1 MKRLL
6 LMAVVLALAGC
17 SDFHGSDK
25 NVVLHFS
32 PYTQETFTKAQV
44 SAADVFS
51 KLNVMLFTSSGE
63 KALDKVKTQTA
74 DEGRF
79 GTMELMLAEGTYYVV
94 AVGHSSKVSATIKSL
109 ESVQFTASN
118 GEKLTDTFSYY
129 GTIDVTSQRR
139 EYTLQMKR
147 VVAMFRLVTTD
158 TAPGAVAKMKFD
170 YTGGSANYNP
180 STGQGNTRSTQSE
193 TRPANDSGVY
203 EVYTFPYMANSGTL
217 TMNVSAL
224 DASGNILLKRTFQ
237 NVPMTVN
244 TITAYKGTFFEDI
257 PGSTTSTPITFTADP
272 EWDALNEYTF

>member
-17 SDFHGSDK
+17 SDFQGSDK

-32 PYTQETFTKAQV
+32 PYTQESFTKAPV
-44 SAADVFS
+44 SAAEVFS

-74 DEGRF
+74 DDGGF

-129 GTIDVTSQRR
+129 GAIDVTSQRR
-139 EYTLQMKR
+139 EYTPLSF
-147 VVAMFRLVTTD
+147 AGLVSLW
-158 TAPGAVAKMKFD
+158 VLL
-170 YTGGSANYNP
+170 
-180 STGQGNTRSTQSE
+180 
-193 TRPANDSGVY
+193 V
-203 EVYTFPYMANSGTL
+203 FPCPVEGL
-217 TMNVSAL
+217 
-224 DASGNILLKRTFQ
+224 
-237 NVPMTVN
+237 
-244 TITAYKGTFFEDI
+244 
-257 PGSTTSTPITFTADP
+257 
-272 EWDALNEYTF
+272 

>member
-17 SDFHGSDK
+17 SDFQGSDK

-32 PYTQETFTKAQV
+32 PYTQEAFTKAPV

-74 DEGRF
+74 DEGGF

-109 ESVQFTASN
+109 ESVQFMASN

-180 STGQGNTRSTQSE
+180 STGQGNTKSTQSE

-237 NVPMTVN
+237 NVPVTVN

>member
-1 MKRLL
+1 
-6 LMAVVLALAGC
+6 MAVVMALAGC
-17 SDFHGSDK
+17 SDFQGSDK

-32 PYTQETFTKAQV
+32 PYTQEAFTKAPV

-74 DEGRF
+74 DDGGF

-237 NVPMTVN
+237 NVPVTVN

>member
-1 MKRLL
+1 MRRLL
-6 LMAVVLALAGC
+6 LLAAMLALASC
-17 SDFHGSDK
+17 SDFLKEQG
-25 NVVLHFS
+25 NVVLRFS
-32 PYTQETFTKAQV
+32 PYTQESFTKAIPA
-44 SAADVFS
+44 SDVFS
-51 KLNVMLFTSSGE
+51 KLNVMLFTSDGE
-63 KALDKVKTQTA
+63 KALEKVKTQGA
-74 DEGRF
+74 DEDGF
-79 GTMELMLAEGTYYVV
+79 GMLELTLAEGTYYVV

-109 ESVQFTASN
+109 TSVQFTAKD

-129 GTIDVTSQRR
+129 GTIEVTSQRK
-139 EYTLQMKR
+139 EYTLEMHR

-158 TAPGAVAKMKFD
+158 TAPETVAKMKFD

-180 STGQGNTRSTQSE
+180 STGQGNTKSTQSE

-237 NVPMTVN
+237 NVPVTVN

>member
-1 MKRLL
+1 
-6 LMAVVLALAGC
+6 
-17 SDFHGSDK
+17 
-25 NVVLHFS
+25 
-32 PYTQETFTKAQV
+32 
-44 SAADVFS
+44 
-51 KLNVMLFTSSGE
+51 
-63 KALDKVKTQTA
+63 
-74 DEGRF
+74 
-79 GTMELMLAEGTYYVV
+79 
-94 AVGHSSKVSATIKSL
+94 
-109 ESVQFTASN
+109 
-118 GEKLTDTFSYY
+118 
-129 GTIDVTSQRR
+129 
-139 EYTLQMKR
+139 MKR

-180 STGQGNTRSTQSE
+180 STGQGNTKSTQSE

-237 NVPMTVN
+237 NVPVTVN

>member
-1 MKRLL
+1 
-6 LMAVVLALAGC
+6 
-17 SDFHGSDK
+17 
-25 NVVLHFS
+25 
-32 PYTQETFTKAQV
+32 
-44 SAADVFS
+44 
-51 KLNVMLFTSSGE
+51 
-63 KALDKVKTQTA
+63 
-74 DEGRF
+74 
-79 GTMELMLAEGTYYVV
+79 
-94 AVGHSSKVSATIKSL
+94 
-109 ESVQFTASN
+109 
-118 GEKLTDTFSYY
+118 
-129 GTIDVTSQRR
+129 
-139 EYTLQMKR
+139 MKR

-237 NVPMTVN
+237 NVPVTVN

>member
-17 SDFHGSDK
+17 SDFQGSDK

-32 PYTQETFTKAQV
+32 PYTQEAFTKAPV

-51 KLNVMLFTSSGE
+51 KLNVMIFTSSGE

-74 DEGRF
+74 DDGGF

-237 NVPMTVN
+237 NVPVTVN